1 MKTKK
6 IALLCAASAAC
17 MVADGA
23 WAQTSPANSS
33 TQTSA
38 QESGESDTA
47 GGDIVVTANRREQN
61 AQDVGIA
68 VAAISGDSLRT
79 RGITSTTEI
88 SQLTPGIYTSGSLG
102 GQSQQFTIRGVT
114 QSDFNDGIEA
124 PVAVYI
130 DGLYIPTQQGQTM
143 ALFDVERVEMLKG
156 PQGTLFGRNATGGLV
171 QTIITQPKLG
181 RFGGNAS
188 LSYGRFNEVK
198 GEAALNAPLGE
209 KAALRVSGY
218 YSRIDNYWTNV
229 YPNGLV
235 TGAVPFQNFGPP
247 GAKPSPCCE
256 NEGGSRTIA
265 GRAQLKL
272 EPTDALTLRFEVQ
285 GADQDLSTAPY
296 TSAATIGTYDA
307 QDRLIQADRVSPT
320 ETRLAIGPNGQNYTN
335 FGVIPFASFGF
346 PGNGTRAPGATWF
359 GYVPVDPEALELSS
373 DYARSRLN
381 TASGVSGSIYLDYD
395 FGGATLSSITGYQ
408 HYKKQFLMD
417 ADGSPSNLFLFGTK
431 ANTKAFSQEI
441 RLTGSSP
448 NFRWT
453 LGGYFLDIRADT
465 TQGLLGPK
473 GSLVSLLFGL
483 QAVGVDAV
491 DLLNLDTRSVSAF
504 GQIEYDISPKV
515 TVILGGRAIH
525 ESQTYDFTSF
535 AAQNQDDYQVDDA
548 VALFP
553 LQPNYQNHRL
563 QKLWAGKAQIE
574 FRPVD
579 KLLIYA
585 GINRGVKAG
594 SYNAPLPDGSPPL
607 TPAQMSYRPEVLT
620 NYEGGFKYGDR
631 QFSLNASG
639 FYYDYKDYQ
648 AFLFTSISGFV
659 QNVNSKVQGFE
670 VDMGVQVTPDLRLQL
685 GGSYTHARIKNFQI
699 APGVLRTV
707 RPTYAPE
714 TQFNAALTYIV
725 PTQIAGGSLQF
736 DANVNYASGFYHN
749 IRNFNAD
756 WFDGRTIANF
766 NVSWTQEGSGLS
778 LSAYLKNAFDKRY
791 GSIGFDSTANMG
803 GNIESFGMPRTFGV
817 SVGYRF

>member
-1 MKTKK
+1 MKKK

-17 MVADGA
+17 MAADAA
-23 WAQTSPANSS
+23 WAQAVQATEQPPA
-33 TQTSA
+33 QA
-38 QESGESDTA
+38 EETA
-47 GGDIVVTANRREQN
+47 TADPFDAGIVVTANRREQN
-61 AQDVGIA
+61 LQDVGIA
-68 VAAISGDSLRT
+68 VAAISGDSLRA
-79 RGITSTTEI
+79 RGITSSTEI

-102 GQSQQFTIRGVT
+102 GQSQQFTICGVT

-143 ALFDVERVEMLKG
+143 ALFDVARVEMLKG

-171 QTIITQPKLG
+171 QTIITQPELG
-181 RFGGNAS
+181 RFGGSAS
-188 LSYGRFNEVK
+188 VSYGRFNEVK

-218 YSRIDNYWTNV
+218 YSRIDNYWKNV
-229 YPNGLV
+229 YPKGLV
-235 TGAVPFQNFGPP
+235 PGALPFQNFGPP
-247 GAKPSPCCE
+247 GARPSPCCE

-285 GADQDLSTAPY
+285 GADQDLSSAPY
-296 TSAATIGTYDA
+296 TSAATIGTYDT
-307 QDRLIQADRVSPT
+307 QGRLIQADRVSST
-320 ETRLAIGPNGQNYTN
+320 ETRLAIGPDGQNYPN
-335 FGVIPFASFGF
+335 FAVIPFASFGF

-359 GYVPVDPEALELSS
+359 GYVLVDPKKLELTS

-381 TASGVSGSIYLDYD
+381 TASGVSGSFYLDYD
-395 FGGATLSSITGYQ
+395 FGAATLSSITGYQ
-408 HYKKQFLMD
+408 HYKKEFLMD

-431 ANTKAFSQEI
+431 ANTKAFSQEL
-441 RLTGSSP
+441 RLAGSTD

-453 LGGYFLDIRADT
+453 VGGYFLDVKADT

-473 GSLVSLLFGL
+473 GSLLSALFGL

-491 DLLNLDTRSVSAF
+491 DVLNLDTRSVSAF
-504 GQIEYDISPKV
+504 GQIEYDITPKL
-515 TVILGGRAIH
+515 TIILGGRAIR
-525 ESQTYDFTSF
+525 ETQTYDFVSF
-535 AAQNQDDYQVDDA
+535 AAQNLDDYRVDDT

-553 LQPNYQNHRL
+553 LQPSYNNHRV
-563 QKLWAGKAQIE
+563 QKLWAGKAQVE
-574 FRPVD
+574 FRPID
-579 KLLIYA
+579 KLLVYV

-607 TPAQMSYRPEVLT
+607 SPAQMAYRPEVIT

-631 QFSLNASG
+631 FFSLNASG

-659 QNVNSKVQGFE
+659 QNVNSKVKGFE
-670 VDMGVQVTPDLRLQL
+670 VDMGLQVTPDLRLQL
-685 GGSYTHARIKNFQI
+685 GGSYTHARIRNFQI

-714 TQFNAALTYIV
+714 TQLNAAVTYIV

-756 WFDGRTIANF
+756 WFKGRTITNL
-766 NVSWTQEGSGLS
+766 NVSWTQPGTGLS

-803 GNIESFGMPRTFGV
+803 GNIESFGMPRTFGA